1 MMGVSQQAAETQ
13 RQQAARSPWCSILQL
28 PDPHIAEADGVAV
41 ILESDRKL
49 VRVGLVFGRGVLA
62 HPTRAAAEDGVV
74 LN

>member
-41 ILESDRKL
+41 ILKGDGEL
-49 VRVGLVFGRGVLA
+49 VRVGLVFGRGVRT
-62 HPTRAAAEDGVV
+62 HPASAAAEDGVV
-74 LN
+74 LD